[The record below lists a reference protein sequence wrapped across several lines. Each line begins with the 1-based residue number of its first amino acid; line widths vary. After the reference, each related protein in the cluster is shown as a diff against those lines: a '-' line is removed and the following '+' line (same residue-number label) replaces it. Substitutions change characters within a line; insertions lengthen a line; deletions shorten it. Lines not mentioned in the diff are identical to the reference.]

1 MTGPDIAAD
10 VRPDVAIV
18 SRGLTRTFGALTAV
32 DRVDLSIPRAR
43 IYGFLGPNGSGKS
56 TTIRMLCG
64 LLKPTRGS
72 VNVLGHEMPRG
83 ADRIRRSIG
92 YMTQRFSLWEDLSVR
107 ENLEF
112 LSRIYGLDR
121 AGRTRRIA
129 AALEHYALADRQKQR
144 AGTLSGGQKQRL
156 ALAGVTLHQPELLLL
171 DEPTSAVDPQS
182 RRDFWDDLFE
192 LADRGTTILVS
203 THFMDEAERCHR
215 LAILHRGALV
225 AEGSPEELTRDIDA
239 VVLRIET
246 DKPRRA
252 QQALFRADRV
262 KSVTQLGMRL
272 HVMVDRHLDQPAA
285 EVARILADQGIDSRV
300 EPSIANLEDVFVA
313 ATGFARG

>member
-1 MTGPDIAAD
+1 MNGSENATAVTTKA
-10 VRPDVAIV
+10 AIV
-18 SRGLTRTFGALTAV
+18 SKDLTRKFGALTAV
-32 DRVDLSIPRAR
+32 DRVDLEIPRAR

-64 LLKPTRGS
+64 LLKPTSGS
-72 VNVLGHEMPRG
+72 VNVLGHEMPKG
-83 ADRIRRSIG
+83 AEKIRRSIG
-92 YMTQRFSLWEDLSVR
+92 YMTQRFSLYEDLSVR
-107 ENLEF
+107 ENLDF

-121 AGRTRRIA
+121 SRRAERITGT
-129 AALEHYALADRQKQR
+129 LEHYALADRQKQR

-156 ALAGVTLHQPELLLL
+156 ALAGVTLHRPELLLL

-192 LADRGTTILVS
+192 LADGGTTILVS

-225 AEGSPEELTRDIDA
+225 AEGSPEELTDTIDA

-252 QQALFRADRV
+252 QQALFRAERV

-272 HVMVDRHLDQPAA
+272 HVMVDPHLDQPA
-285 EVARILADQGIDSRV
+285 EQIRSILDAQGIASRV
-300 EPSIANLEDVFVA
+300 EPSAANLEDVFVA
-313 ATGFARG
+313 ATGFTRG